1 MACDCS
7 TTSWVSIPEQCDLCD
22 EPTFCRCSECQI
34 KLCRSCSKEHHS
46 QESTHNIAPYLTD
59 KGEIKSTSVS
69 CRIHFDKMCELFCQD
84 CEAPVCQE
92 CITTGHH
99 NYHELKNTQDLLHEK
114 KKTIERDTK
123 EMENV
128 LETELI
134 NIRKRLGVLVST
146 SSSKY
151 EDLEEIVVQ
160 HGKKWH
166 DAVEKVIETYVSEIQ
181 QMKTGEKD
189 TLRQLTMEIVNLIYN
204 TERSVKFNKE
214 MLKVFEAEKILKYKT
229 KADDIR
235 SKIPEINVPNPS
247 FTEYEV
253 AESKIVHENFGVLKT
268 KVMSIDD
275 DRRNSRELHVVQTFL
290 EHSFPKLMEKMTL
303 LSSIETALSAVYSL
317 SCMENGELWVHGT
330 DNSIMRIDR
339 NHRKLERIKTMS
351 FDGNVGIT
359 LKQEGELVYT
369 DFEDRSVN
377 ILKKSQ
383 THAVIR
389 LSGWKPRD
397 VCATLEG
404 DLLVSMTSDDEK
416 TAKIVKYRNTKAL
429 KEYYHDLRGRPL
441 FPTGDTALHVT
452 ENRNWDVCVAVSSAQ
467 VVIVLNGL
475 GAVRFKYSDKSG
487 KKEFRPM
494 GIATDGQC
502 HIMVTDYFNSRVH
515 VLDKDGELLRHI
527 EGHGIYLP
535 LSVSVCNYDTIYIG
549 DSTGKIKQIQH
560 LK

>member
-1 MACDCS
+1 
-7 TTSWVSIPEQCDLCD
+7 
-22 EPTFCRCSECQI
+22 
-34 KLCRSCSKEHHS
+34 
-46 QESTHNIAPYLTD
+46 
-59 KGEIKSTSVS
+59 
-69 CRIHFDKMCELFCQD
+69 
-84 CEAPVCQE
+84 
-92 CITTGHH
+92 
-99 NYHELKNTQDLLHEK
+99 
-114 KKTIERDTK
+114 
-123 EMENV
+123 
-128 LETELI
+128 
-134 NIRKRLGVLVST
+134 
-146 SSSKY
+146 
-151 EDLEEIVVQ
+151 
-160 HGKKWH
+160 
-166 DAVEKVIETYVSEIQ
+166 
-181 QMKTGEKD
+181 
-189 TLRQLTMEIVNLIYN
+189 
-204 TERSVKFNKE
+204 
-214 MLKVFEAEKILKYKT
+214 
-229 KADDIR
+229 
-235 SKIPEINVPNPS
+235 
-247 FTEYEV
+247 
-253 AESKIVHENFGVLKT
+253 
-268 KVMSIDD
+268 
-275 DRRNSRELHVVQTFL
+275 
-290 EHSFPKLMEKMTL
+290 
-303 LSSIETALSAVYSL
+303 
-317 SCMENGELWVHGT
+317 MENGELWVHGT

-527 EGHGIYLP
+527 EGHAEGYVFEFERRGYLRAGCFVP
-535 LSVSVCNYDTIYIG
+535 EVVLNHPELVQSLYEEFVHAGSDVVLAFTMGLLTGKQAFPFDLPAFACSRTQIAQFAREAKEAGVQYIG
-549 DSTGKIKQIQH
+549 LCCGNASHYIRVVAEEYGRRPPASEFSPNMSEHFIFGDQAHVKEYHATT
-560 LK
+560 LLPNM